1 MKKIVAIIVVI
12 GVVALIIFTLFNNRA
27 EMKKEARLNSNR
39 AVPVAVATV
48 SRHELNGQLTQAG
61 LINANSDINIVSEL
75 QGRATAVLA
84 QEGSYVSA
92 GSTIVKVENK
102 VPEANFL
109 AAQNNYQKAQK
120 DWKRSNELH
129 KEGLISESDLES
141 ARQTFKAAEAQFVSA
156 QYQYNSSE
164 ITSPIS
170 GIVTSIAVDVGT
182 MLNPGMTVANVVDI
196 SKLKVVLN
204 VAEQDAFRLKV
215 GDQAEVE
222 TTIYPGVKFFGKI
235 ASISVKGDAAH
246 TYPVKILIPNNK
258 QHPLK
263 SGMFGQITIKLGNQ
277 VGLAIPR
284 TALVG
289 SAANQQVFVVEGGK
303 AILRDIQAGSEVG
316 TNIVVL
322 QGLREGEMVVV
333 SGQQDLKDSMAVFI
347 QNNVFSQNSVPDSN
361 LQSQQAPKTSAQM
374 P

>member
-48 SRHELNGQLTQAG
+48 SRQELNGQLTQAG

-75 QGRATAVLA
+75 QGRATAVLV

-156 QYQYNSSE
+156 QHQYNSSE

-215 GDQAEVE
+215 GDPAEVE

-347 QNNVFSQNSVPDSN
+347 QNNVLSQNSVADSD
-361 LQSQQAPKTSAQM
+361 LQAQQAPKTSAHM